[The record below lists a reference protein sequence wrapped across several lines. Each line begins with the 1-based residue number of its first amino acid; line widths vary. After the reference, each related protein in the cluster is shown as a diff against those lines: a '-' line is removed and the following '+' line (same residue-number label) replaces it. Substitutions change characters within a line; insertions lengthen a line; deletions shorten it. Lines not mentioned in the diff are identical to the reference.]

1 MNKVYIV
8 TSGTYSDY
16 AIEEVFDNREDAE
29 RYICLH
35 ENDSYLDMS
44 VEEYDIYKNAEL
56 KNVKVHYGI
65 YFIMRENGI
74 NFFDI
79 VYDNKP
85 IETNINRS
93 KHNYSKSYD
102 GTLPLSNRNIF
113 KDKDV
118 VKKIIYDAVAKFK
131 AEEAGICQENY
142 A

>member
-29 RYICLH
+29 KYICLH
-35 ENDSYLDMS
+35 DNDSYLDMR

-85 IETNINRS
+85 IETNI
-93 KHNYSKSYD
+93 
-102 GTLPLSNRNIF
+102 
-113 KDKDV
+113 KDV
-118 VKKIIYDAVAKFK
+118 VKKIVYDAVAKFK
-131 AEEAGICQENY
+131 AEEAGIC
-142 A
+142 

>member
-29 RYICLH
+29 KYICLH
-35 ENDSYLDMS
+35 DNDSYLDMR

-56 KNVKVHYGI
+56 KNVKVYYGI

-74 NFFDI
+74 KFFDI

-85 IETNINRS
+85 IKTNINRS
-93 KHNYSKSYD
+93 KHNYLKSYD

-118 VKKIIYDAVAKFK
+118 VKKIVYDAVAKFE
-131 AEEAGICQENY
+131 AEEAGIC
-142 A
+142 

>member
-29 RYICLH
+29 KYICLH
-35 ENDSYLDMS
+35 DNDSYLDMR

-118 VKKIIYDAVAKFK
+118 VKKIVYDAVAKFK
-131 AEEAGICQENY
+131 AEEAGIC
-142 A
+142 

>member
-29 RYICLH
+29 KYICLH
-35 ENDSYLDMS
+35 DNESYLDMR

-65 YFIMRENGI
+65 YFIMRENRI

-79 VYDNKP
+79 VCDNKP

-93 KHNYSKSYD
+93 KHNYSKSYY

-118 VKKIIYDAVAKFK
+118 VKKIVYDAVAKFK
-131 AEEAGICQENY
+131 AEEAGIC
-142 A
+142 

>member
-8 TSGTYSDY
+8 TSGIYSDY

-35 ENDSYLDMS
+35 ENDGYLDMS

-93 KHNYSKSYD
+93 KHNY
-102 GTLPLSNRNIF
+102 
-113 KDKDV
+113 
-118 VKKIIYDAVAKFK
+118 
-131 AEEAGICQENY
+131 
-142 A
+142 

>member
-35 ENDSYLDMS
+35 DNDSYLDMS

-131 AEEAGICQENY
+131 AEEAGIC
-142 A
+142 

>member
-29 RYICLH
+29 KYICLH
-35 ENDSYLDMS
+35 DNDSYLDMR

-56 KNVKVHYGI
+56 KNVKVYYGI
-65 YFIMRENGI
+65 YFIMSENGI

-85 IETNINRS
+85 IEVNIEEYNCFDQ
-93 KHNYSKSYD
+93 KECY

-118 VKKIIYDAVAKFK
+118 VEKIVYDAVAKFK
-131 AEEAGICQENY
+131 AEEAGIC
-142 A
+142 

>member
-131 AEEAGICQENY
+131 AEEAGIC
-142 A
+142 

>member
-1 MNKVYIV
+1 M
-8 TSGTYSDY
+8 
-16 AIEEVFDNREDAE
+16 R
-29 RYICLH
+29 
-35 ENDSYLDMS
+35 

-74 NFFDI
+74 KFFDI

-85 IETNINRS
+85 IKTNINRS
-93 KHNYSKSYD
+93 KHNYLKSYD

-118 VKKIIYDAVAKFK
+118 VKKIVYDAVAKFE
-131 AEEAGICQENY
+131 AEEAGIC
-142 A
+142 

>member
-118 VKKIIYDAVAKFK
+118 VKKIVYDAVAKFE
-131 AEEAGICQENY
+131 AEEAGIC
-142 A
+142 

>member
-35 ENDSYLDMS
+35 DNDSYLDMS
-44 VEEYDIYKNAEL
+44 VEEYDIYKNEEL

-93 KHNYSKSYD
+93 KHNYLKSYD

-118 VKKIIYDAVAKFK
+118 VKKIVYDAVAKFE
-131 AEEAGICQENY
+131 AEEAGIC
-142 A
+142 

>member
-8 TSGTYSDY
+8 TSGIYSDY

-131 AEEAGICQENY
+131 AEEAGIC
-142 A
+142 

>member
-35 ENDSYLDMS
+35 DNDSYLDMR

-85 IETNINRS
+85 IETNINRF

-118 VKKIIYDAVAKFK
+118 VKKIVYDAVAKFK
-131 AEEAGICQENY
+131 AEEAGIC
-142 A
+142 

>member
-35 ENDSYLDMS
+35 ENDSCLDMS

-131 AEEAGICQENY
+131 AEEAGIC
-142 A
+142 